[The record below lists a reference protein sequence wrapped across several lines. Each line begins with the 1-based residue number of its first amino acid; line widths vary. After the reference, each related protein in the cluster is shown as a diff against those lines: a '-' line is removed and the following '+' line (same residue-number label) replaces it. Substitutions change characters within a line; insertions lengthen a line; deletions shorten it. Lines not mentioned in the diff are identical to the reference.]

1 VPLLPVFVD
10 SHYEIRSGW
19 KFVLYSLLL
28 VGLFFAMS
36 LAIPVAIAVIDP
48 TWLLVSRD
56 DIRFLALNAIVLFVP
71 SMGALLVMGR
81 AVDRVPLAVFGVSL
95 HQRWVRDLVV
105 GLIVAAAMIVAV
117 IGLGF
122 LVGGVQIQWNASAG
136 TIPLILATVLVMA
149 IAAFNEELVFR
160 GYPLQ
165 VFLKG
170 IGPWPA
176 MLLISFLFA
185 LLHIDNDGAT
195 ALSTLNTAIAGIFL
209 SLAYL
214 ETRSIWLP
222 WGIHIGWNVGTA
234 IVIGVPVSGIDTASI
249 LKTHLSGSDF
259 ITGGEY
265 GPENSILGTV
275 VFLAGALLIRRL
287 KLGVSP
293 EIQTALQEHAEKVY
307 IENRG

>member
-1 VPLLPVFVD
+1 VPLLPVFLD

-56 DIRFLALNAIVLFVP
+56 DLRFLALNAIVLFVP

-81 AVDRVPLAVFGVSL
+81 AVERVPLAVFGVSL
-95 HQRWVRDLVV
+95 HKRWLRDVAV
-105 GLIVAAAMIVAV
+105 GLIVAMAMIVAV

-136 TIPLILATVLVMA
+136 AIPLILATVLVMA

-249 LKTHLSGSDF
+249 LKTYLKGPDI

-307 IENRG
+307 IEHRG